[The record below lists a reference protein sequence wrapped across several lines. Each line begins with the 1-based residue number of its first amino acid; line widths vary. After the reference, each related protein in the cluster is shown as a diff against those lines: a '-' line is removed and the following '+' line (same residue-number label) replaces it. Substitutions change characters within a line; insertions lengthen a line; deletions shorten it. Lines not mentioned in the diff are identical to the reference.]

1 MNFLS
6 HYFHELPCDDPYF
19 ICGVILP
26 DILSNF
32 SKRIGHKIRVSPN
45 KILTVDNN
53 EIMSIGKG
61 VQQHYFVDRFFHE
74 SDYFKIN
81 TAIIDEKIHE
91 LNFDA
96 IERRQFAFSHVFLEM
111 MMDRCLLIQ
120 DNSIADSMYAQL
132 DKVNLKMLQEFLNTN
147 SNYLEHAATINHF
160 DQFRKLKFI
169 YHYADIARFSGI
181 MDSLNQSID
190 NPPFN
195 FNDKEQMKILI
206 HQMESVLLIAT
217 FPNFVKA

>member
-6 HYFHELPCDDPYF
+6 HYFHELPCDNSYF

-32 SKRIGHKIRVSPN
+32 SKRIGHKIRVNPN
-45 KILTVDNN
+45 KILTVEND

-61 VQQHYFVDRFFHE
+61 IKQHYFVDKFFHE
-74 SDYFKIN
+74 SDYFKTN
-81 TAIIDEKIHE
+81 TAIIDEKIQQ
-91 LNFDA
+91 LDFDA
-96 IERRQFAFSHVFLEM
+96 IERRRFAFSHVLLEM

-120 DNSIADSMYAQL
+120 DNSIADSLYRQL
-132 DKVNLKMLQEFLNTN
+132 DKINPEVLQEFLNTN
-147 SNYLEHAATINHF
+147 SNYPHHEATIHHF
-160 DQFRKLKFI
+160 DQFRNLKFI
-169 YHYADIARFSGI
+169 YHYADIPRFTGI
-181 MDSLNQSID
+181 MDSLNQSIG

-195 FNDKEQMKILI
+195 NKDKDQLKILI